1 MKRFWMPINIGDY
14 LAETGHLTVAEHGAY
29 NLLRMYYWTHSGL
42 PAEEGAIRRIS
53 KMTSRQWSLSR
64 DVLKA
69 LFGEGWRHLAL
80 DHEIRKAIEIS
91 EANSANARKSHAN
104 RKKFAAESQANS
116 RTQQHL
122 HTNSL
127 PSGESSPPSP
137 EVGNQVGNPKSSS
150 ASTLAPNWTPN
161 AADENVASG
170 YGMSQIDIASEVKKF
185 RAYHAEKGSASHDWS
200 ASWLMWCSRWD
211 GKPMPIKPSI
221 GGEAGAVQ
229 KVHVKAD
236 TPEWE
241 AWQAYLKKTTGKG
254 TPTDKNF
261 GWYFDSIWPPGY
273 PLRQEDGTS

>member
-137 EVGNQVGNPKSSS
+137 EVGNQIGNPKSSS

-211 GKPMPIKPSI
+211 GKPTPIKPSI

-273 PLRQEDGTS
+273 PLRQEDGAS